1 MFCGPC
7 YGICTIA
14 LFCLSFYEDSKARN
28 QGNTYVQYCF
38 VMNIT
43 YFSAENLGFAK
54 TGRLIVDR

>member
-28 QGNTYVQYCF
+28 QGNTFVKYCF
-38 VMNIT
+38 SVE
-43 YFSAENLGFAK
+43 YGVFSVG
-54 TGRLIVDR
+54 T